1 MDFINGQKLLIM
13 RATGLKLKLREYENF
28 GMQKVTFILV
38 CSKKT
43 KQVDLEFK
51 LI

>member
-1 MDFINGQKLLIM
+1 MEFIYGQKLLIM

-28 GMQKVTFILV
+28 GMLKVTFILV

-43 KQVDLEFK
+43 KKVNFEFK